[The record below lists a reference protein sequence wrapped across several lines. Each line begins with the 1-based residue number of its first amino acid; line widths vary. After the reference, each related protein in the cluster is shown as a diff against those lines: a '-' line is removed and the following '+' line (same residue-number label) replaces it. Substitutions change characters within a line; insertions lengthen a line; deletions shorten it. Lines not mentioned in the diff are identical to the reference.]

1 VVVAEVIST
10 VCNLINFLKQRNMSD
25 YSIKVKNKSGENQNI
40 AIYQVYPSLSGGLP
54 LVWIAKNINNEND
67 NDFSWSIDWALNWGT
82 TPQVLKPG
90 VMWSSGG
97 TPRAVEPNKSGGKNK
112 INVSY
117 SNGDFASSD
126 AYNDSNIDQ
135 GSMDVQTDSTFTV
148 SQSKCMSISV
158 YMHGTPTFSMQG
170 KPNGTYQ
177 FDTHPSYYICV
188 TDAKQGV
195 AVDGNYVSSP
205 TKVVFANGVTNLSYE
220 LNDTLDFVQ
229 VSTNVLE
236 SI

>member
-1 VVVAEVIST
+1 VVVTEVIST
-10 VCNLINFLKQRNMSD
+10 ELNLINFLKQHNMSN
-25 YSIKVKNKSGENQNI
+25 YSIKVKNNSGDNQNI

-54 LVWIAKNINNEND
+54 LVWITKNINYESNNT
-67 NDFSWSIDWALNWGT
+67 FSWNVDWALNWGT
-82 TPQVLKPG
+82 TAQVLKAG
-90 VMWSSGG
+90 VMWQSGG
-97 TPRAVEPNKSGGKNK
+97 TPRAVEPNKSGGKNR

-117 SNGDFASSD
+117 SNGDFTSSD
-126 AYNDSNIDQ
+126 AYNDSNIGA
-135 GSMDVQTDSTFTV
+135 GSMDASTDSSFTV

-158 YMHGTPTFSMQG
+158 YMNGTPTFAMQG

-188 TDAKQGV
+188 TDSKQGV

-220 LNDTLDFVQ
+220 LTNTLDFVQ
-229 VSTNVLE
+229 VSANVLE